1 MAAFFVYGAGA
12 GAGISEFPHVEYA
25 ACDSSVLQCAKVMS
39 SVLGGKGW

>member
-12 GAGISEFPHVEYA
+12 GAEVSEFRHANYA
-25 ACDSSVLQCAKVMS
+25 ACDSSVSFAAKVMS